1 MGFILY
7 LNEAVK
13 GKKIGDPMD
22 QSPSIEKLDNML
34 GTLSKWVD
42 EIPPLQQ
49 SLRYGNPA
57 FRIWFNKLS
66 ENAETLIREILPS
79 TCKDAAIEIT
89 PYLMDSFGNYTRI
102 DYGTGHETN
111 FCAFLYCLAK
121 LGVFAESD
129 RTALVLVIFNSYLN
143 LMRKLQTSYWL
154 EPAGSHGVWGLDDYQ
169 FLPFIW
175 GSGQFVDHPLSR
187 PRSIH
192 NPDVVEGLS
201 DQYLYIGCI
210 KFVKRVKKG
219 PLAETSPIINDI
231 SALPNWRKVNQG
243 LIKMYRAEVLSKF
256 PIMQHFLFGSL
267 MPFE

>member
-1 MGFILY
+1 MDLASKYVPAKKAIMSAEDMKKFLDGKTFQSFMGFILY

-111 FCAFLYCLAK
+111 IAK

-154 EPAGSHGVWGLDDYQ
+154 EPAGSHGVWG
-169 FLPFIW
+169 
-175 GSGQFVDHPLSR
+175 
-187 PRSIH
+187 
-192 NPDVVEGLS
+192 
-201 DQYLYIGCI
+201 
-210 KFVKRVKKG
+210 
-219 PLAETSPIINDI
+219 
-231 SALPNWRKVNQG
+231 
-243 LIKMYRAEVLSKF
+243 
-256 PIMQHFLFGSL
+256 
-267 MPFE
+267 